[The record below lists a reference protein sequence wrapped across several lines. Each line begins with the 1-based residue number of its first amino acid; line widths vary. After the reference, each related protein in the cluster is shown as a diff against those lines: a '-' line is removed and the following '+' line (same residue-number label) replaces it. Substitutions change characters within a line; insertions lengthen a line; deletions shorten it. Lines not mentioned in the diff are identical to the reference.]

1 MIELKIG
8 ESVSLTNG
16 AQAKIVKELG
26 RGGQGIV
33 YLVEVNGQ
41 NMALKWYFNN
51 MGDWFYRNLEE
62 NVTKGAPSEAFLWPE
77 YLTTKQKGT
86 YGYIMKLRP
95 QGYHEFGQYLLARA
109 KFKSFEAMVNAA
121 MKICEGFKA
130 LHLSGLSYQDL
141 NDGNFFIH
149 PDTGDVLIC
158 DNDNVAPEGV
168 SSGILGKARYMAP
181 EVVTGKAM
189 PSKQTDRY
197 SLSVVLFLLFYA
209 NHPLEGARVLA
220 CPCMTEKYEKQ
231 FYGSEPIF
239 IYDKVNAN
247 NRPARGVHNNVLRRW
262 NAFPAI
268 LRETFT
274 QEFSC
279 ECLSDPNKR
288 KLERQWQNVIQQI
301 RDMLVVCP
309 ECKDETFVEDA
320 NTPKCMCCGKPFNIA
335 GTLQINDRKVLL
347 TPNTK
352 VYVDM
357 DNKPDIQVINVPG
370 DRYPIQL
377 RNITTNNW
385 VVETPSGKI
394 RSVEPNMSMP
404 VKAGLKVN
412 LTAAI
417 KGVII

>member
-16 AQAKIVKELG
+16 AQAKIIKELG

-247 NRPARGVHNNVLRRW
+247 NRPVRGVHNNVLRRW
-262 NAFPAI
+262 NTFPAI

-274 QEFSC
+274 QEFSS

-320 NTPKCMCCGKPFNIA
+320 NTPKCMCCGKTFNIP

-412 LTAAI
+412 LTGAI

>member
-247 NRPARGVHNNVLRRW
+247 NRPVRGVHNNVLRRW

-274 QEFSC
+274 QEFSS
-279 ECLSDPNKR
+279 ECLSDPTKR

-394 RSVEPNMSMP
+394 RSVETNMSMP

-412 LTAAI
+412 LTAAV

>member
-1 MIELKIG
+1 MIELKNG
-8 ESVSLTNG
+8 ESVGLTNG
-16 AQAKIVKELG
+16 SRAKIVKELG

-33 YLVEVNGQ
+33 YLAQINGHD
-41 NMALKWYFNN
+41 MALKWYFND
-51 MGDWFYRNLEE
+51 MGDWFYHNLEE
-62 NVTKGAPSEAFLWPE
+62 NISKGAPSEAFLWPK
-77 YLTTKQKGT
+77 YLTTKHWGT
-86 YGYIMKLRP
+86 YGYAMELRP

-158 DNDNVAPEGV
+158 DNDNVVPEGV
-168 SSGILGKARYMAP
+168 NSGILGKARYMAP
-181 EVVTGKAM
+181 EVVTGKTK

-220 CPCMTEKYEKQ
+220 CPCMTETYEKK

-239 IYDKVNAN
+239 VYDKANAS
-247 NRPARGVHNNVLRRW
+247 NRPVRGVHNNVLRRW

-274 QEFSC
+274 REFGP
-279 ECLSDPNKR
+279 ECLNDPNKR
-288 KLERQWQNVIQQI
+288 KLERQWQSVIQRL

-309 ECKDETFVEDA
+309 ECKDETFAEDA
-320 NTPKCMCCGKPFNIA
+320 HAPKCMCCGKRFDIA
-335 GTLQINDRKVLL
+335 GALQIGDRRILL
-347 TPNTK
+347 TPSTK
-352 VYVDM
+352 AYVDM
-357 DNKPDIQVINVPG
+357 DNKPDMLVTKVPG
-370 DRYPIQL
+370 DRYPTQL
-377 RNITTNNW
+377 RNLTSSKW

-394 RSVEPNMSMP
+394 RTVEPNMTMP
-404 VKAGLKVN
+404 VKAGLKVS
-412 LTAAI
+412 LAGTL
-417 KGVII
+417 KGIII

>member
-16 AQAKIVKELG
+16 AQAKVVKELG

-247 NRPARGVHNNVLRRW
+247 NRPVRGVHNNVLRRW

-404 VKAGLKVN
+404 IKAGLKVN

>member
-247 NRPARGVHNNVLRRW
+247 NRPVRGVHNNVLRRW

>member
-16 AQAKIVKELG
+16 TQAKIVKELG

-77 YLTTKQKGT
+77 FLTTKQKGT

-95 QGYHEFGQYLLARA
+95 QGYYEFGQYLLARA

-220 CPCMTEKYEKQ
+220 CPCMTEKYEKL

-247 NRPARGVHNNVLRRW
+247 NRPVRGVHNNVLRRW

-268 LRETFT
+268 LKDTFT
-274 QEFSC
+274 QEFSL

-288 KLERQWQNVIQQI
+288 KLERQWQNVIQQL
-301 RDMLVVCP
+301 RDMLVVCS
-309 ECKDETFVEDA
+309 ECKDETFVADA
-320 NTPKCMCCGKPFNIA
+320 NTPKCMCCGKSFHIA

-412 LTAAI
+412 LTGAI

>member
-16 AQAKIVKELG
+16 TQAKIVKELG

-77 YLTTKQKGT
+77 FLTTKQKGT

-95 QGYHEFGQYLLARA
+95 QGYYEFGQYLLARA

-220 CPCMTEKYEKQ
+220 CPCMTEKYEKL

-247 NRPARGVHNNVLRRW
+247 NRPVRGVHNNVLRRW

-268 LRETFT
+268 LRDTFT
-274 QEFSC
+274 QEFSL
-279 ECLSDPNKR
+279 ECLNDPNKR

-301 RDMLVVCP
+301 RDMLVVCS
-309 ECKDETFVEDA
+309 ECNDETFVADA
-320 NTPKCMCCGKPFNIA
+320 NTPKCMCCGKSFHIA

-412 LTAAI
+412 LTGAI

>member
-16 AQAKIVKELG
+16 TQAKIVKELG

-33 YLVEVNGQ
+33 YLVEVNGL

-77 YLTTKQKGT
+77 FLTTKQKGT

-95 QGYHEFGQYLLARA
+95 QGYYEFGQYLLARA

-220 CPCMTEKYEKQ
+220 CPCMTEKYEKL

-247 NRPARGVHNNVLRRW
+247 NRPVRGVHNNVLRRW

-268 LRETFT
+268 LRDTFT
-274 QEFSC
+274 QEFSL

-288 KLERQWQNVIQQI
+288 KLERQWQNVIQQL
-301 RDMLVVCP
+301 RDMLVVCS
-309 ECKDETFVEDA
+309 ECKDETFVADA
-320 NTPKCMCCGKPFNIA
+320 NTPKCMCCGKSFHIA

-412 LTAAI
+412 LTGAI

>member
-16 AQAKIVKELG
+16 AQAKIIKELG

-62 NVTKGAPSEAFLWPE
+62 NVTKGAPSEAFLCPE

-247 NRPARGVHNNVLRRW
+247 NRPVRGVHNNVLRRW

-274 QEFSC
+274 QEFSS

-320 NTPKCMCCGKPFNIA
+320 NTPKCMCCGKPFDIA

-394 RSVEPNMSMP
+394 RSVNPNMAMP

-412 LTAAI
+412 LTGAI

>member
-239 IYDKVNAN
+239 IYDKVNVN
-247 NRPARGVHNNVLRRW
+247 NRPVRGVHNNVLRRW

-274 QEFSC
+274 QEFSS

>member
-109 KFKSFEAMVNAA
+109 KFKSFEAMINAA

-239 IYDKVNAN
+239 IYDKVNVN
-247 NRPARGVHNNVLRRW
+247 NRPVRGVHNNVLRRW

-274 QEFSC
+274 QEFSS
-279 ECLSDPNKR
+279 ECLSDPTKR

>member
-247 NRPARGVHNNVLRRW
+247 NRPVRGVHNNVLRRW

-274 QEFSC
+274 QEFSS
-279 ECLSDPNKR
+279 ECLSDPTKR

-320 NTPKCMCCGKPFNIA
+320 NTPKCMCCGKPFNIP

-412 LTAAI
+412 LTGAI

>member
-168 SSGILGKARYMAP
+168 CSGILGKARYMAP

-247 NRPARGVHNNVLRRW
+247 NRPVRGVHNNVLRRW

-274 QEFSC
+274 QEFSS
-279 ECLSDPNKR
+279 ECLSDPTKR

>member
-247 NRPARGVHNNVLRRW
+247 NRPVRGVHNNVLRRW

-288 KLERQWQNVIQQI
+288 KLERQWQNVIQKI

>member
-181 EVVTGKAM
+181 EVVTGKTM

-247 NRPARGVHNNVLRRW
+247 NRPVRGVHNNVLRRW

>member
-189 PSKQTDRY
+189 PNKQTDRY

-247 NRPARGVHNNVLRRW
+247 NRPVRGVHNNVLRRW

-274 QEFSC
+274 QEFSS
-279 ECLSDPNKR
+279 ECLSDPTKR

>member
-16 AQAKIVKELG
+16 AQAKIIKELG

-247 NRPARGVHNNVLRRW
+247 NRPVRGVHNNVLRRW

-394 RSVEPNMSMP
+394 RSVEPNLSMP

-412 LTAAI
+412 LTGAI